1 VDVGLSPA
9 VAWSERVRRVGGFIQ
24 LAFAAFWLIRGSLSL
39 GGGAGTALGGIALVT
54 AVAVLLYAI
63 RATAGTGR
71 RPTGVEAKRIE
82 RSITVATVIELV
94 ASVALPV
101 IVIAAGHSDWVLPSI
116 ANHRTAP
123 ALARPPRP
131 PTPLPPDRVGPH
143 DRTGRARRRHVR
155 LVARRRHRPRRR
167 RPPARHRDRGLPRP
181 RPPPSW
187 GSALRPPA
195 WGPALRLSSCTHP
208 VPVPATNNGRDMD
221 TYADCSD
228 AVLAVAIGRWHEDAL
243 AEAYRRHA
251 GAVYALARRVLGD
264 AARAEEIV
272 QETFLRLWQEPDK
285 FDPDRG
291 SLRSFLLA
299 RTHGRAIDVLRSE
312 LSRRRREDREA
323 QMTAEA
329 GYDIEH
335 EVWDLAVADHV
346 KLALAGL
353 PDEQRQAVALA
364 YFGGHTYRE
373 VARMLGVPEGT
384 VKSRIR
390 SGLTRMR
397 SSLIEAGVR
406 L

>member
-1 VDVGLSPA
+1 
-9 VAWSERVRRVGGFIQ
+9 
-24 LAFAAFWLIRGSLSL
+24 
-39 GGGAGTALGGIALVT
+39 
-54 AVAVLLYAI
+54 
-63 RATAGTGR
+63 
-71 RPTGVEAKRIE
+71 
-82 RSITVATVIELV
+82 
-94 ASVALPV
+94 
-101 IVIAAGHSDWVLPSI
+101 
-116 ANHRTAP
+116 
-123 ALARPPRP
+123 
-131 PTPLPPDRVGPH
+131 
-143 DRTGRARRRHVR
+143 
-155 LVARRRHRPRRR
+155 
-167 RPPARHRDRGLPRP
+167 
-181 RPPPSW
+181 
-187 GSALRPPA
+187 
-195 WGPALRLSSCTHP
+195 
-208 VPVPATNNGRDMD
+208 MD

-312 LSRRRREDREA
+312 LSRRRREDRDA
-323 QMTAEA
+323 QMTAEG